1 MTDGCMA
8 FSEKIAGAVLTG
20 QLETLHIPVFI
31 MMMMMMMMMTT
42 KQQQT
47 TCHLLQVY
55 LFQTMSLA
63 VSSCSIDCV
72 YHHKLSQSSVLQ
84 RRIFT
89 SDVTLCGIQPPRV
102 NGIAN
107 NWGDFHFTVTDS
119 RLFYGLALCAVR
131 QLSISKAQG
140 GCYEQ
145 TQPATTRWK
154 EYRQGATTS
163 HRAATKV

>member
-1 MTDGCMA
+1 MTDGCMT
-8 FSEKIAGAVLTG
+8 FSEKIAGAVLTD
-20 QLETLHIPVFI
+20 QLETLHIAVFI
-31 MMMMMMMMMTT
+31 MMMMTTTT
-42 KQQQT
+42 KQQQQQT

-63 VSSCSIDCV
+63 VFSRSIDCV

-119 RLFYGLALCAVR
+119 GLVYGLAMCAVR

-145 TQPATTRWK
+145 AQPAMTRWK